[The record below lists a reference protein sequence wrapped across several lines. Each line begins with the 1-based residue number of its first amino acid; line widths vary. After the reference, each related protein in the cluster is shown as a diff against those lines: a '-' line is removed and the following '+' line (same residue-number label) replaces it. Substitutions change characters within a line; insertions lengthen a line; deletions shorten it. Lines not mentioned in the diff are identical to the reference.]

1 MRVASFLVKRLPTL
15 QSQGQL
21 MIDVAQKPQM
31 LRQSE
36 RFSPTSPAMAD
47 VVSIGLR
54 RLARQDPEQALNL
67 LDGYARRFAFSPEE
81 RSPLPGRSG

>member
-1 MRVASFLVKRLPTL
+1 
-15 QSQGQL
+15 